1 MVRMRRMKD
10 RAEKGIISQTRALHD
25 QLSGE
30 ARLRAHRDLREAHR
44 KGPAAKALL
53 VACFAAGLL
62 AAATLIY
69 GFISFPDGPIR
80 ETASAYA
87 GKHGEPH
94 TREDF
99 EQYKLWVKLVI
110 ASFGLVFL
118 TGFGAV
124 ATERMRNRGPGG
136 G

>member
-1 MVRMRRMKD
+1 MRHMKD
-10 RAEKGIISQTRALHD
+10 STEKGIISQARALYD
-25 QLSGE
+25 QLSGQ
-30 ARLRAHRDLREAHR
+30 ARLMAQRDAAAARR
-44 KGPAAKALL
+44 KGPLAKALL
-53 VACFAAGLL
+53 VACFVAGLL

-69 GFISFPDGPIR
+69 GFIRFPDGPIR
-80 ETASAYA
+80 ETASRYV

-94 TREDF
+94 TREDY

-124 ATERMRNRGPGG
+124 ATERMVSRGPGG
-136 G
+136 V